1 MLMMNRNES
10 VVSRPNGN
18 LKMDDSVRKVTTGSP
33 PHSPSHSS
41 VGSGKQSV
49 QSNHSQDNNKKK
61 EELSAT
67 KPIRKRRPPTV
78 PWKKP
83 KDMPRRPLSAYNLF
97 FKAEREKLLAGIRGT
112 KNEEEASATSPSGS
126 SSKSKTGLGFA
137 NLAKTIAAKWKDL
150 DAAERAPFEERAA
163 VDKQRYDQAILE
175 WRKNRKLQQQEARD
189 AAKDESS
196 LLPSPSNQS
205 NMMSMAS
212 VSSFDQT
219 QSVSY
224 PQEWYVQQQQQQQ
237 SSGNLE
243 DCDQTMLMMMQGNSP
258 MDSHQ
263 RTSPMNS
270 LQHDVHDDL
279 LSQLQAQ
286 QLTRAS
292 MSHPTFST
300 SQQAAGALRSAVA
313 NTSSYGASTAAWPST
328 LNNFMESADSN
339 AREQPLT
346 LAEHQQQASA
356 AVAALIHAKSEPS
369 MHNRMNR
376 NASFPTGSNF
386 RGSNSVFYEQGSGN
400 SFTGEHQPQPQLA
413 QGGGSNLEASL
424 HSAWL
429 QNILQRQESL
439 GSQLMRQESIGSAF
453 GQPTSMRQQQM
464 LHSASQTLSQQQDA
478 EQLYQQQQQM
488 LMLQQQQQQQQQQTA
503 SDKSAAASSRPPAHL
518 LGLLSEQLDEDS
530 IAFLTNLPFSRN
542 QFE

>member
-1 MLMMNRNES
+1 
-10 VVSRPNGN
+10 
-18 LKMDDSVRKVTTGSP
+18 MDDSVRKVTTSSP
-33 PHSPSHSS
+33 PLSPSQSS

-49 QSNHSQDNNKKK
+49 QSNNSQDNSNKK
-61 EELSAT
+61 EDSSAT
-67 KPIRKRRPPTV
+67 KPIRKRRPPAV

-112 KNEEEASATSPSGS
+112 KNDEDSTNASSPSGS

-175 WRKNRKLQQQEARD
+175 WRKNRKLQQQEARE

-196 LLPSPSNQS
+196 LLHSPSSQS
-205 NMMSMAS
+205 NMMSMTSA
-212 VSSFDQT
+212 SSFDQT
-219 QSVSY
+219 HSVSY
-224 PQEWYVQQQQQQQ
+224 QQEWYSQQQQQQ
-237 SSGNLE
+237 SSGTLE
-243 DCDQTMLMMMQGNSP
+243 DSDQTMLMMMQG
-258 MDSHQ
+258 
-263 RTSPMNS
+263 TSPIDS
-270 LQHDVHDDL
+270 QQHDVHDDVF
-279 LSQLQAQ
+279 SQIQAQQHQQ
-286 QLTRAS
+286 QLTRSS
-292 MSHPTFST
+292 MSHPTFT
-300 SQQAAGALRSAVA
+300 TTLQAAGALRSAIA
-313 NTSSYGASTAAWPST
+313 NTSNYAASTAAWPSS
-328 LNNFMESADSN
+328 LNNFMDSADNN

-356 AVAALIHAKSEPS
+356 AVAALIHTKSEPS
-369 MHNRMNR
+369 MHSRMNS
-376 NASFPTGSNF
+376 NAPFSSSSNF
-386 RGSNSVFYEQGSGN
+386 RGSNSAFYEQGSGN
-400 SFTGEHQPQPQLA
+400 NFTGEHQPPPQLA

-439 GSQLMRQESIGSAF
+439 GSQLVRQESIGSAF
-453 GQPTSMRQQQM
+453 GQPTSSMRQQM
-464 LHSASQTLSQQQDA
+464 LHSTSQTLSQQHDA
-478 EQLYQQQQQM
+478 GQHYQQQQHM
-488 LMLQQQQQQQQQQTA
+488 LMLQQQQQQQQQQQIA
-503 SDKSAAASSRPPAHL
+503 SDKSSAAPSRPPTHL